1 MGTVCVDTQ
10 KRVTHLKKYARAVN
24 EWRGLSGSQR
34 PEKIY
39 RRLRRAQS
47 GAHYGLKIER
57 VTCMP
62 EMTVTVSMTAEEFQE
77 FMEWRR
83 DRNNYTVTMAEWNRQ
98 WEKMAEKAGKA
109 LAEDTERPGTMK
121 IIDQESAE
129 ELLKMARE
137 YLA

>member
-10 KRVTHLKKYARAVN
+10 QRVTHLKKYARAVN

-83 DRNNYTVTMAEWNRQ
+83 DRNNYTAIMEEWNRQ
-98 WEKMAEKAGKA
+98 WEIIPKKVTWAIE
-109 LAEDTERPGTMK
+109 EDPKRPGKVK
-121 IIDQESAE
+121 IVDQEHAV